1 VDARYLPGEVQT
13 NLRTWKSLV
22 HPEDWPRV
30 SAVLN
35 GHFEGRVSFIELDYR
50 IRCKSGE
57 WKWIL
62 SRGKIVEY
70 DTDGTPLRIT
80 GTSLDISE
88 RKQMEQA
95 LQESEE
101 RYRAIFN
108 NAALAIIVS
117 DHETRFLEA
126 NSRC

>member
-1 VDARYLPGEVQT
+1 VA
-13 NLRTWKSLV
+13 
-22 HPEDWPRV
+22 
-30 SAVLN
+30 
-35 GHFEGRVSFIELDYR
+35 
-50 IRCKSGE
+50 
-57 WKWIL
+57 
-62 SRGKIVEY
+62 Y

-126 NSRC
+126 NSCWLSMLGYTEEELKALTVFDVTHPEDL